1 VSGVDG
7 SLQSESMGLRCGKY
21 LLGERLAVGG
31 MAEIFSATASGEYGF
46 ARRVVV
52 KRLLP
57 HLAARIG
64 VVELFLDEARLLARL
79 HHPRVVQVLDLGT
92 ADGAVYQALEHLDG
106 VDLAGLLQRGALPAD
121 VGLRIGLAVAEG
133 LAHVHGARD
142 EEGNPLG
149 IVHGDLAP
157 GNVMVTRAGEVKL
170 IDFGVAR
177 WQGRASGPR
186 GGTRG
191 FIAPEVEGG
200 APTDIRSDLYGLGQ
214 LLERLFAGAQVPV
227 LARALVESLCADD
240 PTQRPRSAEE
250 VGAVL
255 NTCLRELGPQR
266 PLAQS
271 LRPLM
276 PEKRKVQRAPRAT
289 TRLLTAPVR
298 AVEAA
303 VVVAAHVVQVPAQWV
318 AYARRWALPRIA
330 VAVLLTGMLLGLGGF
345 ASGVWV
351 GFRAPAQMLRT
362 AMASYLVH
370 PAPLVTLPAPPS
382 TTPPPRKPPRASRK
396 PAQRSP

>member
-1 VSGVDG
+1 
-7 SLQSESMGLRCGKY
+7 MTLRCGKY
-21 LLGERLAVGG
+21 VLGERIAVGG
-31 MAEIFSATASGEYGF
+31 MAEIFLATASGEFGF

-57 HLAARIG
+57 HLAARPG
-64 VVELFLDEARLLARL
+64 VVELFLDEAKLLARL
-79 HHPRVVQVLDLGT
+79 HHPRVVQVLDLGS
-92 ADGAVYQALEHLDG
+92 AEGGVYQALEHLDG
-106 VDLAGLLQRGALPAD
+106 VDLATLLQRGALPGE

-142 EEGNPLG
+142 EDGHPLG

-177 WQGRASGPR
+177 WEGRLSGPR

-191 FIAPEVEGG
+191 FIAPEVEAG
-200 APTDIRSDLYGLGQ
+200 APTDVRSDLFGLGQ
-214 LLERLFAGAQVPV
+214 LLERLFAGANVPV
-227 LARALVESLCADD
+227 LARALVEALCADA
-240 PTQRPRSAEE
+240 PLQRPRSAEE
-250 VGAVL
+250 AVAVL
-255 NTCLRELGPQR
+255 NTCLRELGPQK
-266 PLAQS
+266 PLAQA

-276 PEKRKVQRAPRAT
+276 PERRKPLRSPRVA

-303 VVVAAHVVQVPAQWV
+303 VEVALAPAQWM

-330 VAVLLTGMLLGLGGF
+330 LAVLLTGMLLGVAGF
-345 ASGVWV
+345 ASGLWV
-351 GFRAPAQMLRT
+351 GFRAPAQVLRT
-362 AMASYLVH
+362 AMAGLLARPALQQSLPP
-370 PAPLVTLPAPPS
+370 PAPS
-382 TTPPPRKPPRASRK
+382 RPPPAHRPQRASRA
-396 PAQRSP
+396 PPPGVP